1 MTRPIKKH
9 ISRLAHAPMEGVR
22 RRQAERTT
30 ISTIGLDLPIAYHNE
45 LQTEPTL
52 QQTIDFLRQ
61 QPDGDHYL
69 AEVALLPAQFA
80 MARRAL
86 RAISDQPTQLL
97 ATARVL
103 EQHQD
108 NTGTLDSF
116 WKRRLRQ
123 HIAKAA
129 TRLVSVADPDLK
141 TIRTLGHVGDAV
153 ELPDEVAEIVTE
165 QDYEFRKS
173 DDVRVTDA
181 RLRRLRDELA
191 EQIEESRT
199 ERYDPF
205 ADE

>member
-1 MTRPIKKH
+1 MTDRIRNH
-9 ISRLAHAPMEGVR
+9 INRLMHAPMEGVR
-22 RRQAERTT
+22 RRQAERTV
-30 ISTIGLDLPIAYHNE
+30 ISTIGLDLPIAYHDK
-45 LQTEPTL
+45 LHPEPTL

-69 AEVALLPAQFA
+69 AEVALLPARFA
-80 MARRAL
+80 MARLAL
-86 RAISDQPTQLL
+86 RAMSDQPTQLL

-108 NTGTLDSF
+108 NTGIMDSF
-116 WKRRLRQ
+116 WKRRLRR

-129 TRLVSVADPDLK
+129 TNLVSTPDANLK
-141 TIRTLGHVGDAV
+141 TIRTLKHVGDAV
-153 ELPDEVAEIVTE
+153 ELPNKVAKIVAE
-165 QDYEFRKS
+165 QDHKFRES
-173 DDVRVTDA
+173 DDARITDA

-191 EQIEESRT
+191 EQIEESRS